1 MRWIAAAA
9 LIATTALAQQPQ
21 VPAARIADDAKVIDR
36 VAEASKGDLP
46 NDLLRRIVNED
57 IELLRGHRNDG
68 TYAYA
73 NYERMEASRVSE
85 AYSIQPSSD
94 DRLTKID
101 IRGEFSYRL
110 TIGLPQRRMMVTK
123 NRPLWIENVELEY
136 IPQGS
141 SQTKTANIPIKVTME
156 PGETRNVDLPDIGRQ
171 ATARVYVRAAKDG
184 GYANVVLTLIQA
196 KVFDNSDSPY
206 ADAVSSAKAIIKALD
221 HSDVPSIRAMAS
233 RLESDLRPQGSV
245 PAVATVPAVAAT
257 PSGTSIEV
265 NAPPVQPDVYA
276 ELQSIEDLLT
286 GNDAERR
293 SGLDKLHQL
302 LRRLRAK

>member
-1 MRWIAAAA
+1 MKWIAAAA

-85 AYSIQPSSD
+85 SYSIQPSGD
-94 DRLTKID
+94 DRLTKVD

-110 TIGLPQRRMMVTK
+110 VIGLPQRRMMVTK

-171 ATARVYVRAAKDG
+171 ATARVYVRAAKDA
-184 GYANVVLTLIQA
+184 GYGNIVLTLIQA
-196 KVFDNSDSPY
+196 KVFDNADSPY

-221 HSDVPSIRAMAS
+221 HSDVPSVRAMAS

-245 PAVATVPAVAAT
+245 SPVAAVAAT

-265 NAPPVQPDVYA
+265 NAPNVQPDVYA

-302 LRRLRAK
+302 LRRLRTK